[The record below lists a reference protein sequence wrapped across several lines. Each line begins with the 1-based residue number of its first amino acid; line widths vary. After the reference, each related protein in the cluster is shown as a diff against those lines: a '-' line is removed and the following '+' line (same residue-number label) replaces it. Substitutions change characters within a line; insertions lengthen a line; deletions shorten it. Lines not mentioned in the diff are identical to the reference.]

1 VDKNTALAKS
11 FNLVLRFNLIVSGAQ
26 ERLSYTE
33 RSAGNTAG
41 LFSFSNSTTKYHH
54 YMSLR
59 YAIAASGIAI
69 VLIYAIGSGLW
80 VNTGDNWY
88 ANINKPSWQPPGFVF
103 GIIWPYNFIV
113 LGIASVVIGQR
124 ASTST
129 SLTYMLFFAL
139 SVAAA
144 LTWAY
149 LFYRPHNLT
158 GAAIAL
164 TLTALLTIPM
174 TYILFTIS
182 IPMAIAVMPY
192 QVWVAIAATLNWSI
206 NKLN

>member
-1 VDKNTALAKS
+1 
-11 FNLVLRFNLIVSGAQ
+11 
-26 ERLSYTE
+26 
-33 RSAGNTAG
+33 
-41 LFSFSNSTTKYHH
+41 
-54 YMSLR
+54 MSLR

-69 VLIYAIGSGLW
+69 VLIYMIGSGLW
-80 VNTGDNWY
+80 VNTGDSWY
-88 ANINKPSWQPPGFVF
+88 SNINKPTWQPPGFVF

-113 LGIASVVIGQR
+113 LGIAAVIIAQR
-124 ASTST
+124 ASTTT
-129 SLTYMLFFAL
+129 SLTYILFFAL

-144 LTWAY
+144 LIWAY

-192 QVWVAIAATLNWSI
+192 QVWVAIAAALNWSI
-206 NKLN
+206 RGLN

>member
-1 VDKNTALAKS
+1 
-11 FNLVLRFNLIVSGAQ
+11 
-26 ERLSYTE
+26 
-33 RSAGNTAG
+33 
-41 LFSFSNSTTKYHH
+41 
-54 YMSLR
+54 MSLR
-59 YAIAASGIAI
+59 YAIAASGIVI

-80 VNTGDNWY
+80 VNTGDSWY
-88 ANINKPSWQPPGFVF
+88 SNINKPTWQPPGFVF

-113 LGIASVVIGQR
+113 LGIASFVIAQR
-124 ASTST
+124 ATTST
-129 SLTYMLFFAL
+129 SLTYILFFAL

-182 IPMAIAVMPY
+182 TPMAIAVMPY
-192 QVWVAIAATLNWSI
+192 QVWVAIAAALSWSI
-206 NKLN
+206 RSLN

>member
-1 VDKNTALAKS
+1 MTFRTL
-11 FNLVLRFNLIVSGAQ
+11 
-26 ERLSYTE
+26 T
-33 RSAGNTAG
+33 
-41 LFSFSNSTTKYHH
+41 
-54 YMSLR
+54 
-59 YAIAASGIAI
+59 AASGIAI
-69 VLIYAIGSGLW
+69 VLIYVIGSFLW

-88 ANINKPSWQPPGFVF
+88 ANINKPSWQPPGFIF

-113 LGIASVVIGQR
+113 LGIAATIIGQR
-124 ASTST
+124 ASKPAAF
-129 SLTYMLFFAL
+129 TYIAFFAL
-139 SVAAA
+139 SVATA

-158 GAAIAL
+158 GAALAL
-164 TLTALLTIPM
+164 TATALLTIPM

-206 NKLN
+206 RSLN

>member
-1 VDKNTALAKS
+1 
-11 FNLVLRFNLIVSGAQ
+11 
-26 ERLSYTE
+26 
-33 RSAGNTAG
+33 
-41 LFSFSNSTTKYHH
+41 
-54 YMSLR
+54 MSLR

-69 VLIYAIGSGLW
+69 VLIYMIGSGLW
-80 VNTGDNWY
+80 VNTGDSWY
-88 ANINKPSWQPPGFVF
+88 SNINKPTWQPPGFVF

-113 LGIASVVIGQR
+113 LGIAAVIIAQR
-124 ASTST
+124 ASTTT
-129 SLTYMLFFAL
+129 SLTYILFFAL

-192 QVWVAIAATLNWSI
+192 QVWVAIAAALNWSI
-206 NKLN
+206 RSLN

>member
-1 VDKNTALAKS
+1 
-11 FNLVLRFNLIVSGAQ
+11 
-26 ERLSYTE
+26 
-33 RSAGNTAG
+33 
-41 LFSFSNSTTKYHH
+41 
-54 YMSLR
+54 MSLR

-80 VNTGDNWY
+80 VNTGDSWY
-88 ANINKPSWQPPGFVF
+88 SNINKPTWQPPGFVF

-113 LGIASVVIGQR
+113 LGIAAVIIAQR
-124 ASTST
+124 ASTTT
-129 SLTYMLFFAL
+129 SLTYILFFAL
-139 SVAAA
+139 SVTAA
-144 LTWAY
+144 LIWAY

-192 QVWVAIAATLNWSI
+192 QVWVAIAAALNWSI
-206 NKLN
+206 RGLN

>member
-1 VDKNTALAKS
+1 MTFRTL
-11 FNLVLRFNLIVSGAQ
+11 
-26 ERLSYTE
+26 T
-33 RSAGNTAG
+33 
-41 LFSFSNSTTKYHH
+41 
-54 YMSLR
+54 
-59 YAIAASGIAI
+59 AASGIAI
-69 VLIYAIGSGLW
+69 VLIYMIGSGLW

-88 ANINKPSWQPPGFVF
+88 ANINKPSWQPPGFIF

-113 LGIASVVIGQR
+113 LGIAATVIGQR
-124 ASTST
+124 ASKPASFA
-129 SLTYMLFFAL
+129 YIAFFAL
-139 SVAAA
+139 SVTAA

-206 NKLN
+206 RGLN

>member
-1 VDKNTALAKS
+1 MTFRTL
-11 FNLVLRFNLIVSGAQ
+11 
-26 ERLSYTE
+26 T
-33 RSAGNTAG
+33 
-41 LFSFSNSTTKYHH
+41 
-54 YMSLR
+54 
-59 YAIAASGIAI
+59 AASGIAI
-69 VLIYAIGSGLW
+69 VLIYVIGSGLW

-113 LGIASVVIGQR
+113 LGIAATVIGQR
-124 ASTST
+124 ASKPAAF
-129 SLTYMLFFAL
+129 TYISFFAL

-149 LFYRPHNLT
+149 LFYRPHDLT
-158 GAAIAL
+158 GAALAL
-164 TLTALLTIPM
+164 TATAALTIPM

-182 IPMAIAVMPY
+182 IPMAIAVLPY

-206 NKLN
+206 RGLN

>member
-1 VDKNTALAKS
+1 MTFRTL
-11 FNLVLRFNLIVSGAQ
+11 
-26 ERLSYTE
+26 T
-33 RSAGNTAG
+33 
-41 LFSFSNSTTKYHH
+41 
-54 YMSLR
+54 
-59 YAIAASGIAI
+59 AASGIAI
-69 VLIYAIGSGLW
+69 VLIYVIGSGLW

-113 LGIASVVIGQR
+113 LGIAATVIGQR
-124 ASTST
+124 ASKPAAF
-129 SLTYMLFFAL
+129 TYIAFFAL
-139 SVAAA
+139 SVTAA

-182 IPMAIAVMPY
+182 IPMAIAVLPY
-192 QVWVAIAATLNWSI
+192 QLWVAIAATLNWSI
-206 NKLN
+206 RGLN

>member
-1 VDKNTALAKS
+1 
-11 FNLVLRFNLIVSGAQ
+11 
-26 ERLSYTE
+26 
-33 RSAGNTAG
+33 
-41 LFSFSNSTTKYHH
+41 
-54 YMSLR
+54 MSLR

-69 VLIYAIGSGLW
+69 VLIYIIGSGLW
-80 VNTGDNWY
+80 VNTGDSWY

-113 LGIASVVIGQR
+113 LGIAAVIIAQR
-124 ASTST
+124 ASTTT
-129 SLTYMLFFAL
+129 SLTYILFFAL
-139 SVAAA
+139 SVTAA
-144 LTWAY
+144 LIWAY

-192 QVWVAIAATLNWSI
+192 QVWVAIAAALNWSI
-206 NKLN
+206 RSLN